1 MSKGDVNM
9 TEFGKRLKVLIETK
23 KVSAAQLSR
32 MTGISEAT
40 ISRYLSGQYEA
51 KQGNIFKIS
60 QALLVSP
67 DYLLGSE
74 DNIEIH
80 YGEKEL
86 MYIYNA
92 LSLSGKDK
100 VLEYAGMLL
109 DKERKDVQG

>member
-1 MSKGDVNM
+1 M
-9 TEFGKRLKVLIETK
+9 TEFGKRLRVLMGK
-23 KVSAAQLSR
+23 KNVSAAQLAR

-74 DNIEIH
+74 DETLEIH
-80 YGEKEL
+80 YGDKEL
-86 MYIYNA
+86 MRIYNA
-92 LSLSGKDK
+92 LSLSSKDK
-100 VLEYAGMLL
+100 VLEYASMLL
-109 DKERKDVQG
+109 DKERSDVQR

>member
-1 MSKGDVNM
+1 MG
-9 TEFGKRLKVLIETK
+9 EFGKRLRSLMDTK
-23 KVSAAQLSR
+23 NVSAAQLAR

-60 QALLVSP
+60 NALLVSP

-74 DNIEIH
+74 LEIH
-80 YGEKEL
+80 YGDEE
-86 MYIYNA
+86 MMRIYNA

-100 VLEYAGMLL
+100 VLEYAEMLL
-109 DKERKDVQG
+109 KKEREDV

>member
-1 MSKGDVNM
+1 M
-9 TEFGKRLKVLIETK
+9 TEFGKRLKVLIDSK
-23 KVSAAQLSR
+23 NVSAAQLAR

-74 DNIEIH
+74 VEIH
-80 YGEKEL
+80 IGDEE
-86 MYIYNA
+86 MIHIYNA
-92 LSLSGKDK
+92 LSLSGKNK
-100 VLEYAGMLL
+100 VLEYAEMLL
-109 DKERKDVQG
+109 KKEREEAQK

>member
-1 MSKGDVNM
+1 MG
-9 TEFGKRLKVLIETK
+9 EFGKRLRFLIESK
-23 KVSAAQLSR
+23 NVSAAQLAR

-67 DYLLGSE
+67 DYLLGSDVE
-74 DNIEIH
+74 VH
-80 YGEKEL
+80 YGDEEL
-86 MYIYNA
+86 MRIYNA

-100 VLEYAGMLL
+100 VLEYAEMLL
-109 DKERKDVQG
+109 KKEREDV